1 MNFMVRQQKA
11 GQEFD
16 VRQTNKQNM
25 CVHNQLIHIVC
36 VRLSFNDF

>member
-1 MNFMVRQQKA
+1 MNFIVRQQKA

-16 VRQTNKQNM
+16 VRQTNNLTL

-36 VRLSFNDF
+36 VWLSFNDF